1 MADAYQGSKHQVD
14 ATLGALLH
22 SVLDATA
29 DGLLVVDLEGKI
41 RLTNTRFREVWRI
54 SPELLQP
61 GDHNVPLQSVLD
73 QVPDPA
79 SFLARIRELYEN
91 PSAESLDVIRLRD
104 GRVLERYSRPHV
116 LDGEVV
122 GRVWSFRDITDREWA
137 TDALLTNEALYRT
150 LVEQLPAVTYLDSA
164 DNEASLYLSPN
175 AAQILGHP
183 NELLATPAGWYSLV
197 HPEDRA
203 EYMAASARC
212 VEEDTP
218 FRGTYRGV
226 RADGRVIWLREHED
240 IVRNAEGKAQFRHG
254 LVLDIT
260 AEIEMHSQLRR
271 AEQLYRDLV
280 EQLPG
285 VTYLWRLDSTPVYVS
300 PRVTE
305 IFGCTPEEFASGAW
319 QSIIHP
325 DDIERVK
332 AVFNDALAAEEG
344 DTLVQYRI
352 THPVTGELR
361 WMQATIEMV
370 RTEEETLMQGLI
382 IDRTDQMLAEQALA
396 ASEAERRDVIAS
408 MLRAADDERIRIS
421 AELHD
426 DTIQVLTGALFTADL
441 ALSEVASPTADS
453 RARLARLRELLEQA
467 LERTRRLMFELDP
480 QLLRAS
486 GLSIAIR
493 ELAGEAGREGGFDV
507 EVDGELPRY
516 PSQFEALVYRTAR
529 ELITN
534 ARRHS
539 SCDHLLVSMSGDACR
554 LTCVVKDDGVGFDLG
569 RVQKRRD
576 SHLHLGPALGHRAG
590 VARGRERRRADH
602 ARPRHPGHARAAR
615 SRGCRADGIAASPAT
630 TRSIIGR
637 SRVSTKPGR
646 GSAM

>member
-1 MADAYQGSKHQVD
+1 MADAYQGSGEQVD

-22 SVLDATA
+22 SVLEATA
-29 DGLLVVDLEGKI
+29 DGILVVDLEGRI
-41 RLTNTRFREVWRI
+41 RLTNSRFSELWRI
-54 SPELLQP
+54 PTELLQP
-61 GDHNVPLQSVLD
+61 GDHNLPLQAVLD

-79 SFLARIRELYEN
+79 SFLARIRELYES
-91 PSAESLDVIRLRD
+91 PGAESLDVIRLRD
-104 GRVLERYSRPHV
+104 GRVLERYSTPHA
-116 LDGEVV
+116 LAGEVV

-164 DNEASLYLSPN
+164 DNESSLYLSPN
-175 AAQILGHP
+175 AEQILGHP
-183 NELLATPAGWYSLV
+183 HGQLTTPVGWYGMI
-197 HPEDRA
+197 HPDDRA
-203 EYMAASARC
+203 EYKAEVIRC
-212 VEEDTP
+212 VEEDRP

-254 LVLDIT
+254 LVLDVT
-260 AEIEMHSQLRR
+260 AEIEVHSQLRR

-285 VTYLWRLDSTPVYVS
+285 VTYLWRLDNTPVYVS

-305 IFGCTPEEFASGAW
+305 IFGCTPEEFAEGAW
-319 QSIIHP
+319 HSIIHP
-325 DDIERVK
+325 DDVERVR
-332 AVFNDALAAEEG
+332 AVFSDALAAQAG
-344 DTLVQYRI
+344 DSLVEYRI

-361 WMQATIEMV
+361 FLQATIEMV
-370 RTEEETLMQGLI
+370 RTEDETLMQGLI
-382 IDRTDQMLAEQALA
+382 LDRTEQVLAEQALA
-396 ASEAERRDVIAS
+396 ASEADRRDVIAS

-441 ALSEVASPTADS
+441 ALSETSRPAADS

-486 GLSIAIR
+486 GLSVAIR
-493 ELAGEAGREGGFDV
+493 ELAGEVGREGGFDV
-507 EVDGELPRY
+507 QVVGELPRY
-516 PSQFEALVYRTAR
+516 ASQFEALVYRTVR
-529 ELITN
+529 EVITN

-539 SCDHLLVSMSGDACR
+539 DCRHLLVSMSGTGEQ
-554 LTCVVKDDGVGFDLG
+554 LTCTVTDDGVGFDVG

-576 SHLHLGPALGHRAG
+576 SHLHLGLRSATERVLLAGGSLNVTSAPGQGAQVTVALP
-590 VARGRERRRADH
+590 VPEMI
-602 ARPRHPGHARAAR
+602 AR
-615 SRGCRADGIAASPAT
+615 SA
-630 TRSIIGR
+630 
-637 SRVSTKPGR
+637 
-646 GSAM
+646 

>member
-1 MADAYQGSKHQVD
+1 MADAYQGSQEQAD
-14 ATLGALLH
+14 ATLDALLH
-22 SVLDATA
+22 SVLEATA
-29 DGLLVVDLEGKI
+29 DGLLVVDLQGRI
-41 RLTNTRFREVWRI
+41 RLTNSRFSELWQI
-54 SPELLQP
+54 SPDLLQP
-61 GDHNVPLQSVLD
+61 GDHNVPLQAVLD

-79 SFLARIRELYEN
+79 SFLARIRELYAN
-91 PSAESLDVIRLRD
+91 PSAESLDVVRLRD
-104 GRVLERYSRPHV
+104 GRVLERYSKPHV
-116 LDGEVV
+116 MGGEVV
-122 GRVWSFRDITDREWA
+122 GRVWSFRDITDRERA

-164 DNEASLYLSPN
+164 DNETSLYLSPN
-175 AAQILGHP
+175 AAQILGHAHD
-183 NELLATPAGWYSLV
+183 LLATAEGWYGMV
-197 HPEDRA
+197 HEDDRA
-203 EYMAASARC
+203 EYMADVARC
-212 VEEDTP
+212 VAEDRP

-226 RADGRVIWLREHED
+226 RPDGRVIWLREHED
-240 IVRNAEGKAQFRHG
+240 IVRNAEGTAQFRHG

-260 AEIEMHSQLRR
+260 AEIETHSQLRR

-285 VTYLWRLDSTPVYVS
+285 VTYLWRLDNTPVYIS
-300 PRVTE
+300 PRVVET
-305 IFGCTPEEFASGAW
+305 FGCTPEEFASGAW
-319 QSIIHP
+319 QAIIHP
-325 DDIERVK
+325 DDVERVR
-332 AVFNDALAAEEG
+332 AVFTNALTVEEG
-344 DTLVQYRI
+344 DTVVQYRI

-370 RTEEETLMQGLI
+370 QTDDETLMQGLI
-382 IDRTDQMLAEQALA
+382 LDRTDQVLAEQALA

-408 MLRAADDERIRIS
+408 LLRAADDERIRIS

-441 ALSEVASPTADS
+441 ALSEASNPTADS

-493 ELAGEAGREGGFDV
+493 ELAGESGRDGGFEV
-507 EVDGELPRY
+507 EVAGELPRY
-516 PSQFEALVYRTAR
+516 ASQFEALVYRTAR

-539 SCDHLLVSMSGDACR
+539 RCRHLQVSMSGDSCGLR
-554 LTCVVKDDGVGFDLG
+554 CVVKDDGVGFDLS

-576 SHLHLGPALGHRAG
+576 AHLHLGLRSATERVLLAGGSLDVLTAPGLGTEVTVALPAPDA
-590 VARGRERRRADH
+590 VARTA
-602 ARPRHPGHARAAR
+602 
-615 SRGCRADGIAASPAT
+615 
-630 TRSIIGR
+630 
-637 SRVSTKPGR
+637 
-646 GSAM
+646 

>member
-1 MADAYQGSKHQVD
+1 M
-14 ATLGALLH
+14 
-22 SVLDATA
+22 
-29 DGLLVVDLEGKI
+29 
-41 RLTNTRFREVWRI
+41 
-54 SPELLQP
+54 
-61 GDHNVPLQSVLD
+61 LD

-164 DNEASLYLSPN
+164 DNEASLYLARTRPRSSGTQRAP
-175 AAQILGHP
+175 GD
-183 NELLATPAGWYSLV
+183 PARAGIRMV

-203 EYMAASARC
+203 EYTAAARAAS
-212 VEEDTP
+212 EDTP

-260 AEIEMHSQLRR
+260 AEIEIHSQLRR

-352 THPVTGELR
+352 THPVSGELR

-467 LERTRRLMFELDP
+467 LERTRR
-480 QLLRAS
+480 A
-486 GLSIAIR
+486 
-493 ELAGEAGREGGFDV
+493 
-507 EVDGELPRY
+507 
-516 PSQFEALVYRTAR
+516 
-529 ELITN
+529 
-534 ARRHS
+534 
-539 SCDHLLVSMSGDACR
+539 
-554 LTCVVKDDGVGFDLG
+554 
-569 RVQKRRD
+569 
-576 SHLHLGPALGHRAG
+576 
-590 VARGRERRRADH
+590 
-602 ARPRHPGHARAAR
+602 
-615 SRGCRADGIAASPAT
+615 
-630 TRSIIGR
+630 
-637 SRVSTKPGR
+637 
-646 GSAM
+646 